1 MKKIKLFQF
10 FVLLTAIFF
19 SCSES
24 EEQLTLIGR
33 WEATIYR
40 EYDNNKLISTDNN
53 FDDEGYVFIFKEG
66 GTLIWEIEG
75 DIECDGSYDSK
86 KMDSKPQKIVLCGD
100 EDGLL
105 TILSNNKLLLSFDY
119 GNGEREELELIRL

>member
-19 SCSES
+19 SCSEA
-24 EEQLTLIGR
+24 EEPLTLIGR

-40 EYDNNKLISTDNN
+40 EYDNNKLIDTDNN

-86 KMDSKPQKIVLCGD
+86 NMDSKPQKIVLCGD

-105 TILSNNKLLLSFDY
+105 TIISNNKILLSFEY
-119 GNGEREELELIRL
+119 GNGDREELELIRL

>member
-19 SCSES
+19 SCSEA
-24 EEQLTLIGR
+24 EEPLTLVGR
-33 WEATIYR
+33 WEVTVYR
-40 EYDNNKLISTDNN
+40 AYENNKLVETDNN
-53 FDDEGYVFIFKEG
+53 FDDEGYVFIFEG
-66 GTLIWEIEG
+66 DGTMIWEIDG
-75 DIECDGSYDSK
+75 DKECDGTYESK

-105 TILSNNKLLLSFDY
+105 TIKSNDKIMLSFDY